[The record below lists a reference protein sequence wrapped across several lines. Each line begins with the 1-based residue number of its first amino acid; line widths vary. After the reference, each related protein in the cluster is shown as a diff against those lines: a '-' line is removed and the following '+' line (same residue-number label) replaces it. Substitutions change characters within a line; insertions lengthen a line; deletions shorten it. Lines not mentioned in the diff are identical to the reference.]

1 MNADVFMRLFS
12 GVLALG
18 AIVAVALIII
28 ICFRPGGDVPTTK
41 VRAEFLGTEE
51 VWRFSFGRGKYLPYH
66 RLTFHIENGGDLSFD
81 LVSNELHWLEKGDM
95 GTLTYAGKSLVGFEK
110 DSGRQKADDHRYLEE

>member
-1 MNADVFMRLFS
+1 MWLFL

-28 ICFRPGGDVPTTK
+28 ICFRPGGDVPTTV

-81 LVSNELHWLEKGDM
+81 LVSNELHWLEKGDT